1 MERGRI
7 YGLRVSEVAT
17 RPSFFRRAFHLA
29 SPFFLVYYTVPSDIG
44 IGIPKQ
50 YVLISILSGLII
62 IEIMRIAFSVRLFGM
77 REYEAR
83 KLSAY
88 AWGAIGLSLG
98 FLFFPM
104 KFVVPLFVGMAW
116 VDPLCN
122 WARQRNVYPTI
133 PMLAYFGIV
142 LMLMTTM
149 SGVDRSTLAAYSFI
163 ATVLAL
169 AAEYPNNRY
178 IDDDFTMFVVPLVA
192 ISTLD
197 FLL

>member
-1 MERGRI
+1 LPDAVR
-7 YGLRVSEVAT
+7 S
-17 RPSFFRRAFHLA
+17 PSLFRRAFHIA
-29 SPFFLVYYTVPSDIG
+29 SPFFLAYYAVPSDAG

-50 YVLISILSGLII
+50 YVLVAILSGLMA
-62 IEIMRIAFSVRLFGM
+62 IEILRIAFGVRLFGM
-77 REYEAR
+77 REYEVR

-122 WARQRNVYPTI
+122 WARQRGVYPTI
-133 PMLAYFGIV
+133 PLLAYFGIV
-142 LMLMTTM
+142 MMLMTAV
-149 SGVDRSTLAAYSFI
+149 SGVDRSTLAAYSFL
-163 ATVLAL
+163 ATLLAL
-169 AAEYPNNRY
+169 AAEFPNNRY
-178 IDDDFTMFVVPLVA
+178 VDDDFTMFVVPLA
-192 ISTLD
+192 ALSTLD